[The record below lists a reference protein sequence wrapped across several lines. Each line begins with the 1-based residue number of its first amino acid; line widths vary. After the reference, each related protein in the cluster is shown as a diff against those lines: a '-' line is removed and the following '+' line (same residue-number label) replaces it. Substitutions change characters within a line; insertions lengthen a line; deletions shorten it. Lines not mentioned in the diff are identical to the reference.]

1 MLIQAK
7 NGTALRCG
15 GMIIHQMYVLT
26 AAHCLE
32 KEPGYYMVKQLELYG
47 AELFVWIRTQSFMSN
62 LQ

>member
-1 MLIQAK
+1 MCMDK
-7 NGTALRCG
+7 NIEFYVQPLV
-15 GMIIHQMYVLT
+15 IVLT